1 MLINGLVERL
11 IAMKLH
17 GMAAALEDIQNGD
30 NSADLSLEDC
40 LTLMIDHE
48 EAVRASRTLKR
59 RLQVAKLR
67 YPQAAVEE
75 VDFRHKRGLKR
86 ASFLALAR
94 CEWVHTGYNLLITG
108 KTGLG
113 KTWLACALG
122 RRACREGYSVR
133 YLRLPKLFEMMKAAR
148 GDGTAPRLIDRL
160 GKTQLLILDEFGLYP
175 MTGDQR
181 RDLSEIIE
189 DRAQRRST
197 LVTSQLDTEVWH
209 DAFGDPTLAD
219 AVLDRL
225 VNNAYRLDLE
235 GESMRGKD
243 CPPELEG

>member
-1 MLINGLVERL
+1 MLISGLIERL
-11 IAMKLH
+11 SAMKLH
-17 GMAAALEDIQNGD
+17 GMAQALEDIHNADKG
-30 NSADLSLEDC
+30 ADLGFEDR

-67 YPQAAVEE
+67 YPQAAVED

-225 VNNAYRLDLE
+225 VNNAYRLELE

>member
-1 MLINGLVERL
+1 MLINGLIERL
-11 IAMKLH
+11 SAMKLH
-17 GMAAALEDIQNGD
+17 GMAQALEDIQAGD

-48 EAVRASRTLKR
+48 DAVRASRALKR

-67 YPQAAVEE
+67 YPQAAVED
-75 VDFRHKRGLKR
+75 VDFRHRRGLKR
-86 ASFLALAR
+86 SSFLALAR
-94 CEWVHTGYNLLITG
+94 CEWIRSGHNVLITG

-122 RRACREGYSVR
+122 QRACREGYSVR
-133 YLRLPKLFEMMKAAR
+133 YLRLPKLFEMMKGAR
-148 GDGTAPRLIDRL
+148 GDGTAPRVFDRL

-175 MTGDQR
+175 MTSDQR
-181 RDLSEIIE
+181 RDLSEVIE

-197 LVTSQLDTEVWH
+197 IVTSQLDSNVWH

-235 GESMRGKD
+235 GESMRAKQ

>member
-1 MLINGLVERL
+1 MLTHGLLDRL
-11 IAMKLH
+11 SAMKLH
-17 GMAAALEDIQNGD
+17 GMAQALQDIQAGKD
-30 NSADLSLEDC
+30 NADLSFEDR

-48 EAVRASRTLKR
+48 EAVRASRSLKR

-67 YPQAAVEE
+67 YPQAAVED

-86 ASFLALAR
+86 SSFLALAR
-94 CEWVHTGYNLLITG
+94 CEWVRTGYNLLITG

-122 RRACREGYSVR
+122 QRACREGYSVR
-133 YLRLPKLFEMMKAAR
+133 YLRLPKLFDMMKAAR
-148 GDGTAPRLIDRL
+148 GDGTAPRFFERL
-160 GKTQLLILDEFGLYP
+160 GKAQLLILDEFGLYP
-175 MTGDQR
+175 MTSDQR

-197 LVTSQLDTEVWH
+197 IVTSQLDSNIWH

-235 GESMRGKD
+235 GESMRGKN

>member
-1 MLINGLVERL
+1 MLINGLIERL
-11 IAMKLH
+11 SAMKLQ
-17 GMAAALEDIQNGD
+17 GMAQALEDIHNADKG
-30 NSADLSLEDC
+30 ADLSFEDR

-48 EAVRASRTLKR
+48 ETTRANRSMKR

-67 YPQAAVEE
+67 FSDAAVED
-75 VDFRHKRGLKR
+75 VDFRHQRGLKR
-86 ASFLALAR
+86 SSFLSLAR
-94 CEWVHTGYNLLITG
+94 CEWISSGYNVLITG

-122 RRACREGYSVR
+122 QRACREGYSVR

-148 GDGTAPRLIDRL
+148 GDGTAPRLMDRI
-160 GKTQLLILDEFGLYP
+160 GKTQLLILDDFGLYP
-175 MTGDQR
+175 MSSDQR

-197 LVTSQLDTEVWH
+197 LVTSQLDTDAWYE
-209 DAFGDPTLAD
+209 AFGDPTLAD

-225 VNNAYRLDLE
+225 VNNAYRLELD
-235 GESMRGKD
+235 GESIRNQHR
-243 CPPELEG
+243 PPELGE

>member
-1 MLINGLVERL
+1 MLINGLIERL
-11 IAMKLH
+11 SAMKLH
-17 GMAAALEDIQNGD
+17 GMATALEDIQAGD

-48 EAVRASRTLKR
+48 DAVRASRALKR

-67 YPQAAVEE
+67 YPQAAVED
-75 VDFRHKRGLKR
+75 VDFRHRRGLKR
-86 ASFLALAR
+86 SSFLALAR
-94 CEWVHTGYNLLITG
+94 CEWIRAGHNVLITG

-122 RRACREGYSVR
+122 QRACREGYSVR

-148 GDGTAPRLIDRL
+148 GDGTAPRVFDRL

-175 MTGDQR
+175 MTSDQR
-181 RDLSEIIE
+181 RDLSEVIE

-197 LVTSQLDTEVWH
+197 LVTSQLDSNVWH

-235 GESMRGKD
+235 GESMRSNN
-243 CPPELEG
+243 CPPDLEG

>member
-1 MLINGLVERL
+1 
-11 IAMKLH
+11 
-17 GMAAALEDIQNGD
+17 
-30 NSADLSLEDC
+30 
-40 LTLMIDHE
+40 
-48 EAVRASRTLKR
+48 
-59 RLQVAKLR
+59 
-67 YPQAAVEE
+67 
-75 VDFRHKRGLKR
+75 
-86 ASFLALAR
+86 
-94 CEWVHTGYNLLITG
+94 
-108 KTGLG
+108 
-113 KTWLACALG
+113 
-122 RRACREGYSVR
+122 
-133 YLRLPKLFEMMKAAR
+133 MMKAAR
-148 GDGTAPRLIDRL
+148 GDGTAPRVFGRL

-197 LVTSQLDTEVWH
+197 LVTSQLDRNVWH

-235 GESMRGKD
+235 GESMRSNN

>member
-1 MLINGLVERL
+1 MLISGLIERL
-11 IAMKLH
+11 SVMKLH
-17 GMAAALEDIQNGD
+17 GMAQALEDIYNTD
-30 NSADLSLEDC
+30 KDADLCFEDR

-48 EAVRASRTLKR
+48 ETVRANRSMNR

-67 YPQAAVEE
+67 FSDAAVED
-75 VDFRHKRGLKR
+75 VDFRHRRDLKR
-86 ASFLALAR
+86 SSFLSLAR
-94 CEWVHTGYNLLITG
+94 CEWISSGYNVLITG

-122 RRACREGYSVR
+122 QRACREGYSVR

-148 GDGTAPRLIDRL
+148 GDGTAPRLLDRI
-160 GKTQLLILDEFGLYP
+160 GKTQLLILDDFGLYP
-175 MTGDQR
+175 MSSDQR
-181 RDLSEIIE
+181 RDLMEVIE

-225 VNNAYRLDLE
+225 VNNAYRLALD
-235 GESMRGKD
+235 GESMRSNQ
-243 CPPELEG
+243 CPPEIDE

>member
-1 MLINGLVERL
+1 MLINGLIERL
-11 IAMKLH
+11 SAMKLH
-17 GMAAALEDIQNGD
+17 GMATALEDIQAGD

-48 EAVRASRTLKR
+48 DAVRANRALKR

-67 YPQAAVEE
+67 YPQAAVED
-75 VDFRHKRGLKR
+75 VDFRHRRGLKR
-86 ASFLALAR
+86 SSFLALAR
-94 CEWVHTGYNLLITG
+94 CEWIRAGHNVLITG

-122 RRACREGYSVR
+122 QRACREGYSVR

-148 GDGTAPRLIDRL
+148 GDGTAPRVFDRL

-175 MTGDQR
+175 MTSDQR

-197 LVTSQLDTEVWH
+197 VVTSQLDSNVWH

-235 GESMRGKD
+235 GESMRSNN